1 MNQRLQALIKTFRAS
16 TAGASSRFRCAV
28 EGERA
33 SLYFYDVI
41 GGGGWG
47 GGIDP
52 KDVIAQLG
60 TCAGKPLD
68 IYVNSPGG
76 DVFDGV
82 AIYNALRRFEGK
94 KTIHVDGLAASAA
107 SLIIMA
113 GDEIRCAH
121 NAQIM
126 IHDPWAFAMG
136 SATDLRATADLLEQT
151 GETLVDTYAKRT
163 KAKAAD
169 IRQWMKDETWMDAAT
184 ALERGFCD
192 VIDEPK
198 EEAEEPAARARAQAL
213 FAEMKANISKRASP
227 PSHPGQPGK

>member
-1 MNQRLQALIKTFRAS
+1 MQALIKTFRAS
-16 TAGASSRFRCAV
+16 TKAPLGFRAEAAGDRGA
-28 EGERA
+28 
-33 SLYFYDVI
+33 LYFYDVI

-52 KDVIAQLG
+52 KDVIASLQGL
-60 TCAGKPLD
+60 TGKPLD

-76 DVFDGV
+76 DVFDGI
-82 AIYNALRRFEGK
+82 AIYNVLRRFEGT
-94 KTIHVDGLAASAA
+94 KTMHVDGLAASAA
-107 SLIIMA
+107 SLVIMA

-136 SATDLRATADLLEQT
+136 NATDLRATADLLEQT

-169 IRQWMKDETWMDAAT
+169 VRQWMADETWMDAAT

-192 VIDEPK
+192 VVDEPAQSEPDQK
-198 EEAEEPAARARAQAL
+198 EPPEARARAQAL
-213 FAEMKANISKRASP
+213 LDAMNANLSKRASP
-227 PSHPGQPGK
+227 QKHPGQPGK